1 MDEDFEILYDDDVID
16 FPDDLPEIEE
26 IHQEENG
33 QITPTMNTSPIFEN
47 DPNGGVIVTDIFG
60 GEHHYMNMEQAQ
72 TLTDFMSG
80 LPIATNPTSVSDSP
94 SNAGAFPTDIHTPND
109 LSFYD
114 GKLQDAQHRL
124 DQALDDA
131 THSTNASEL
140 EDALSRQK
148 QAEKDIE
155 YWKGCRSQADY
166 NQTIEHLKSD
176 KIINGCNDALN
187 KLHDIL
193 HNK

>member
-60 GEHHYMNMEQAQ
+60 GEHHYINMEQAQ

>member
-26 IHQEENG
+26 IHQGENG
-33 QITPTMNTSPIFEN
+33 QTTPTMNTSPIFEN

-148 QAEKDIE
+148 RAENDIE

>member
-26 IHQEENG
+26 IHQGENG
-33 QITPTMNTSPIFEN
+33 QTTPTMNTSPIFEN
-47 DPNGGVIVTDIFG
+47 DPNGGVIVADIFG

-94 SNAGAFPTDIHTPND
+94 SNAGPLPTDIHTPND

-114 GKLQDAQHRL
+114 G
-124 DQALDDA
+124 
-131 THSTNASEL
+131 NEIFAS
-140 EDALSRQK
+140 
-148 QAEKDIE
+148 I
-155 YWKGCRSQADY
+155 
-166 NQTIEHLKSD
+166 
-176 KIINGCNDALN
+176 
-187 KLHDIL
+187 
-193 HNK
+193 

>member
-26 IHQEENG
+26 IHQGENG
-33 QITPTMNTSPIFEN
+33 QTTPTMNTSPIFEN

-94 SNAGAFPTDIHTPND
+94 SNAGPLPTDIHTPND

-148 QAEKDIE
+148 QAENDIE

-166 NQTIEHLKSD
+166 NQTIEHLK
-176 KIINGCNDALN
+176 ATR
-187 KLHDIL
+187 
-193 HNK
+193 

>member
-16 FPDDLPEIEE
+16 FPDDLPQIEE

-33 QITPTMNTSPIFEN
+33 QTTPTMNTSPIFKN

-114 GKLQDAQHRL
+114 SKLQDAQHRL

-140 EDALSRQK
+140 EDALNRQK
-148 QAEKDIE
+148 QAENDIE

-193 HNK
+193 QNK

>member
-16 FPDDLPEIEE
+16 FPDDLPQIEE

-33 QITPTMNTSPIFEN
+33 QTTPTMNTSPIFEN

-148 QAEKDIE
+148 QAENYIE

>member
-26 IHQEENG
+26 IHQGENG
-33 QITPTMNTSPIFEN
+33 QTTPTMNTSPIFEN

-94 SNAGAFPTDIHTPND
+94 SNAGAFQQISTLLMIYHFMMANYRMRNTG
-109 LSFYD
+109 LT
-114 GKLQDAQHRL
+114 KLWMMQHIQQMRV
-124 DQALDDA
+124 
-131 THSTNASEL
+131 N
-140 EDALSRQK
+140 
-148 QAEKDIE
+148 
-155 YWKGCRSQADY
+155 WKM
-166 NQTIEHLKSD
+166 L
-176 KIINGCNDALN
+176 
-187 KLHDIL
+187 
-193 HNK
+193 